1 MVFGRWL
8 CCRRGELGSR
18 TGETASE
25 GERGVGREGVEGGQ
39 PFSACSGNPLKME
52 QCQHGFQV
60 NRMSEQKFAE

>member
-1 MVFGRWL
+1 MGVGSVAAV
-8 CCRRGELGSR
+8 ELGSR

-25 GERGVGREGVEGGQ
+25 GEKGVGGDRVERGG
-39 PFSACSGNPLKME
+39 SLSRHAGNPLKME